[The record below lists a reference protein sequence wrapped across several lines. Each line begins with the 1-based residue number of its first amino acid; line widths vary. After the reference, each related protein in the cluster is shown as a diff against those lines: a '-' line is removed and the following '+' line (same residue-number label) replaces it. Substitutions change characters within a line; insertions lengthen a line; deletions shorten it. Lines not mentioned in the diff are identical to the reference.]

1 MKEIILFLF
10 SQILCAPSIK
20 THDDLSAIIG
30 FCKGSSGQIEC
41 RIKKILNQESTYSIV
56 AAYSENPAY
65 DQTTLQNN
73 ADQFHIEDTNAYDL
87 TELKETYQHIID
99 TLPAASNE
107 NSHGLIVACVL
118 LSPRNI
124 ITTALKPGAAALSVI
139 GHSRPLEHIDQA
151 FFVRSTTHNYAK
163 AIEECTTPLETAEAM
178 QQKHETQPFH
188 LVIDIKKWKEM
199 CAESESSH

>member
-1 MKEIILFLF
+1 MKKIILFLF

-65 DQTTLQNN
+65 EQAALQNS

-124 ITTALKPGAAALSVI
+124 ITTALKPGASAPDIV
-139 GHSRPLEHIDQA
+139 GHSRPLEYIDQA
-151 FFVRSTTHNYAK
+151 YFARSTTHTYAQE
-163 AIEECTTPLETAEAM
+163 IEGCITAQETADAM
-178 QQKHETQPFH
+178 QLKHNTQPFH
-188 LVIDIKKWKEM
+188 LVINIKEWKEF
-199 CAESESSH
+199 CIAHASH